1 MSVHTFPS
9 DWKLPLNLAIG
20 LHLVVL
26 LAALFLPQLL
36 HQQPI
41 LPEITTIDLVSMAE
55 PSTDN
60 EPAAPAAKPAAK
72 TATKPVSKEETAPP
86 PPPEPPPP
94 PKPSEIIKP
103 EIIKQIPPPIEKP
116 IPVPEPV
123 VTPEPVAPPAPV
135 EAISLKP
142 LKQKIKK
149 EVKEI
154 PDKRI
159 EEAKVRKDELKN
171 IAQQLQEEAKK
182 ESAAQET
189 IKQQRQLAAAR
200 EQARRADME
209 ARLAMAEAERA
220 AADARNARDQLR
232 ATSSRNAA
240 TSGNAGSTST
250 MGVLEQQYY
259 ATIAGH
265 VKQYWQP
272 PDVKSW
278 DPNLL
283 AIVSITIAANG
294 QIVNQ
299 TIEKE
304 SGDKLFDQFVLKTL
318 EAANPLPAPPPALQK
333 QRIEIGLRFK
343 PSGIQ

>member
-72 TATKPVSKEETAPP
+72 TATKPVAKEETAPP